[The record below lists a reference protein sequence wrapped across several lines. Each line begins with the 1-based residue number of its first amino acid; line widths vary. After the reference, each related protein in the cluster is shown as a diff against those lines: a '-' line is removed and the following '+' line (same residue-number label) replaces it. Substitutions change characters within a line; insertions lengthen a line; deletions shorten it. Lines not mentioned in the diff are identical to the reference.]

1 MSKSFIDQNGR
12 FTSKVIVE
20 EFRRFDIRSENGFFV
35 GSVEYEVILSDFLYP
50 HVFVK
55 EFIGAPSVMPNGL
68 CYPSAPHSMQLAW
81 LKNKNM
87 DEWERTILAPYFA
100 NLLYW
105 KINGVMAVEPN
116 NGIGGIIESIE
127 DFEKNGLI

>member
-1 MSKSFIDQNGR
+1 MDKPL
-12 FTSKVIVE
+12 IVE
-20 EFRRFDIRSENGFFV
+20 ENRRVDISSENGFFIE
-35 GSVEYEVILSDFLYP
+35 SIEYEVILSDFLYP

-55 EFIGAPSVMPNGL
+55 EFVGAPSVMPNGL

-87 DEWERTILAPYFA
+87 DEWEQAILVPYFA
-100 NLLYW
+100 NLIYW

-116 NGIGGIIESIE
+116 DGISGIIESIA
-127 DFEKNGLI
+127 DFEQNGLI

>member
-1 MSKSFIDQNGR
+1 MIELAPK
-12 FTSKVIVE
+12 TIVE
-20 EFRRFDIRSENGFFV
+20 EFRRFHIHNENGFFI

-100 NLLYW
+100 NLMYW
-105 KINGVMAVEPN
+105 KANGVMAVEPN
-116 NGIGGIIESIE
+116 EGINGIVESIA
-127 DFEKNGLI
+127 DFQKNGLI